1 MRFRRHRAGYS
12 AIDAAGDIA
21 ADIADF
27 GAVRFIADPDSLMFP
42 DLVAIFRQAAG
53 AAADFKAR
61 FETLNEVD
69 LINIAR
75 AFSRIIDDFP
85 ESLLVSPDRSALYD
99 LYISYMTDD
108 TGYIMPDSLLKYRSD
123 EAYTRERRG
132 TYTKGG

>member
-27 GAVRFIADPDSLMFP
+27 GAVRFIADPDSLTFP

-61 FETLNEVD
+61 FETLNEID
-69 LINIAR
+69 LKNIAR
-75 AFSRIIDDFP
+75 AFSRIVDDFHD
-85 ESLLVSPDRSALYD
+85 ELLMSPDRSALYD
-99 LYISYMTDD
+99 LYIDYMTDD
-108 TGYIMPDSLLKYRSD
+108 TGYVMPDELLKYRSN
-123 EAYTRERRG
+123 EAYTREKRG
-132 TYTKGG
+132 EYTEGE